1 MPPPVETEI
10 KLELPS
16 SEVARLTR
24 LASLR
29 RASSVGTAQQV
40 SIYFDTNKFA
50 LRENGVTFRVRRIGR
65 RYLQTIKAP
74 NNGLLDR
81 KMPGAWL

>member
-16 SEVARLTR
+16 SEIAGLTR
-24 LASLR
+24 LAPLR
-29 RASSVGTAQQV
+29 RAKSMRTAQQV

-50 LRENGVTFRVRRIGR
+50 LRENGMMFRVRRIGR
-65 RYLQTIKAP
+65 HYIQTIKAP
-74 NNGLLDR
+74 NNGLRDR